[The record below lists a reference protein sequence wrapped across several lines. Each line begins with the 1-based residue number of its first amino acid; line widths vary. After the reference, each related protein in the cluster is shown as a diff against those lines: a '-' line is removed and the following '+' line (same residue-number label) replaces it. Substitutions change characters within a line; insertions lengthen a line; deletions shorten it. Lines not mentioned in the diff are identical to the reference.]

1 MKEEIRREVLVFRR
15 NYERRY
21 GVDLTSRNRHQSLV
35 AARGAFVI
43 FCRKVY
49 PKKVVTYEFLGEVLG
64 RNHPTII
71 HYEGYEDQKDDNTKF
86 GMYYREAWR
95 NLLTVHPLVKRS
107 LYIERGVLIGANI
120 N

>member
-1 MKEEIRREVLVFRR
+1 MKEEIRREIIVFREK
-15 NYERRY
+15 YERRH
-21 GVDLTSRNRHQSLV
+21 GVDLKSRSKHQSLV

-49 PKKVVTYEFLGEVLG
+49 PTVATYEFLGEVLG
-64 RNHPTII
+64 RNHTTII

-86 GMYYREAWR
+86 GMYYREAWK
-95 NLLTVHPLVKRS
+95 NLLTVHPLIKRS
-107 LYIERGVLIGANI
+107 LYIERGVLIGVNI